1 MKKILKSIII
11 SIGIAMTIFCFV
23 GVIFDIVY
31 EGNFS
36 LENYQFT
43 KMVMACVV
51 IGLGFGIPSIVYESD
66 KLPFPLKVVIH
77 MGIGITV
84 YTAAAYFAGGFTPA
98 VSIPQGIGIIAI
110 QFMFVFIIWLGF
122 MKHYANEAREMNEKI
137 QKLQNHER

>member
-23 GVIFDIVY
+23 GVIFDIIY

-43 KMVMACVV
+43 KMVIACVV

-84 YTAAAYFAGGFTPA
+84 YTAAAYFAGWFTQS
-98 VSIPQGIGIIAI
+98 VSLPQGIGIIAI

-137 QKLQNHER
+137 QQLQNQER

>member
-1 MKKILKSIII
+1 MKKILKSTII
-11 SIGIAMTIFCFV
+11 SIGMAMTIFCFV
-23 GVIFDIVY
+23 GVIFDIIY

-43 KMVMACVV
+43 KMVIACVV

-66 KLPFPLKVVIH
+66 KLPFPLKVVVH

-84 YTAAAYFAGGFTPA
+84 YTAAAYFAGWFTPA

>member
-23 GVIFDIVY
+23 GVVFDIVY

-43 KMVMACVV
+43 KMVIACVV

-84 YTAAAYFAGGFTPA
+84 YTAAAYFAGWFTQS
-98 VSIPQGIGIIAI
+98 VSLPQGIGIIAI

-137 QKLQNHER
+137 QKLQNQEL

>member
-23 GVIFDIVY
+23 GVIFDIIY

-43 KMVMACVV
+43 KMVIACVV

-84 YTAAAYFAGGFTPA
+84 YTAAAYFAGWFTQS
-98 VSIPQGIGIIAI
+98 VSLPQGIGIIAI

-137 QKLQNHER
+137 QKLQNQEL

>member
-43 KMVMACVV
+43 KMVIACVV

-84 YTAAAYFAGGFTPA
+84 YTAAAYFAGWFTQS
-98 VSIPQGIGIIAI
+98 VSLPQGIGIIAI

-137 QKLQNHER
+137 QQLQNQER

>member
-1 MKKILKSIII
+1 MKKILKSTII

-23 GVIFDIVY
+23 GVIFDIIY

-43 KMVMACVV
+43 KMVIACVV

-84 YTAAAYFAGGFTPA
+84 YTAAAYFAGWFTQS
-98 VSIPQGIGIIAI
+98 VSLPQGIGIIAI

-137 QKLQNHER
+137 QKLQNQEL

>member
-23 GVIFDIVY
+23 GVIFDIIY

-43 KMVMACVV
+43 KMVIACVV

-84 YTAAAYFAGGFTPA
+84 YTAAAYFAGWFTQS
-98 VSIPQGIGIIAI
+98 VSLPQGIGIIVI

-137 QKLQNHER
+137 QQLQNQER

>member
-43 KMVMACVV
+43 KMVIACVV

-84 YTAAAYFAGGFTPA
+84 YTAAAYFVGWFTPA
-98 VSIPQGIGIIAI
+98 VSIPQGLGIIAI

-137 QKLQNHER
+137 QKLQNQEL